1 MTLPVYL
8 DLGHRSLLV
17 IGGGAKA
24 MSKLRL
30 LVGASADVTVI
41 AEHVDAVLED
51 FAAANGVEIVKRGFV
66 PADADGK
73 HAAFVATGSRNADIR
88 IAHAIYSAG
97 TPVNVVDQP
106 NASSFILAELAGP
119 KPALVALSTES
130 APYFDADARSGD
142 RTSEAKF
149 DDGQFHALMHSFGR
163 RLFSGWLPNH

>member
-41 AEHVDAVLED
+41 AEHVDAALED
-51 FAAANGVEIVKRGFV
+51 FAAENGVEIVKRGFV
-66 PADADGK
+66 PADANGK

-106 NASSFILAELAGP
+106 DASSFILAELGGP
-119 KPALVALSTES
+119 KPVLVALPTETT
-130 APYFDADARSGD
+130 PYFDVDARSGG
-142 RTSEAKF
+142 RTGEAKL
-149 DDGQFHALMHSFGR
+149 DDSQIHAWMHGFGR
-163 RLFSGWLPNH
+163 RLFSSWLPNH